1 MPVGTRFMTL
11 VSTKDGL
18 QYLLALPRL
27 DLIRLSGDARVMDD
41 ELIIEQGQHL
51 SEELAKEQRRAGRQ
65 RWRCPVDLRARIVA
79 YAVACSADGES
90 HHCVAERL
98 GMKQRTLSR
107 WIRTWRQAGAG
118 VRAVAIVPA
127 EHRHTAPPACPAP
140 LRLVSP
146 HGYVIEGLDPDLL
159 VSLLQV
165 LG

>member
-1 MPVGTRFMTL
+1 
-11 VSTKDGL
+11 
-18 QYLLALPRL
+18 
-27 DLIRLSGDARVMDD
+27 MDD
-41 ELIIEQGQHL
+41 DRIIEQGRHL
-51 SEELAKEQRRAGRQ
+51 SEELAKEQQRAGRQ

-90 HHCVAERL
+90 HRRIADRL
-98 GMKQRTLSR
+98 GMTQRTLSR
-107 WIRTWRQAGAG
+107 WIRKARQVGAG

-127 EHRHTAPPACPAP
+127 EHRQAVPPASYAP

-146 HGYVIEGLDPDLL
+146 HGYVIEGLDPEML

>member
-1 MPVGTRFMTL
+1 
-11 VSTKDGL
+11 
-18 QYLLALPRL
+18 
-27 DLIRLSGDARVMDD
+27 MDD
-41 ELIIEQGQHL
+41 ERILEQGEHF
-51 SEELAKEQRRAGRQ
+51 SEELAEQRQQAGRK
-65 RWRCPVDLRARIVA
+65 RFWCPVDLRARIVA

-90 HHCVAERL
+90 HRRIAERL

-107 WIRTWRQAGAG
+107 WIRAWRQAGAG

-146 HGYVIEGLDPDLL
+146 HGYVIEGLDRDLL